1 MAALPVSESA
11 GWSAGA
17 APAEVGA
24 GEVGAGEVGAGEAGA
39 GEVGAGEVGEA
50 AAPAVGVACSA
61 GPGRAVDV
69 GVLGACE
76 GVGSPVAFGLSAGAP
91 PGLPVA
97 VAVTGAVP
105 VAELDVDGGGADR
118 GVDATGVG
126 CPGIQVGLPDGAAGR
141 VGTGCTAGN
150 SAPGVGDASSAVVR
164 VCTWRSTAS
173 DEAAAGAGSAGSTV
187 VNVRSW
193 SRVNATRRER
203 GDGDADSDGDGDSD
217 RDADSDSDK
226 AGRAR

>member
-1 MAALPVSESA
+1 
-11 GWSAGA
+11 
-17 APAEVGA
+17 
-24 GEVGAGEVGAGEAGA
+24 
-39 GEVGAGEVGEA
+39 
-50 AAPAVGVACSA
+50 VGVACSA

-76 GVGSPVAFGLSAGAP
+76 GVGSTVAVGLAAGAP
-91 PGLPVA
+91 PCLPVV
-97 VAVTGAVP
+97 VAVTGAVS
-105 VAELDVDGGGADR
+105 VAELDVDGGVADR

-150 SAPGVGDASSAVVR
+150 SVPGVGDASSAVVR
-164 VCTWRSTAS
+164 ICTWRSTAS
-173 DEAAAGAGSAGSTV
+173 DEAAAGAGSADSTV
-187 VNVRSW
+187 VKARSW

-203 GDGDADSDGDGDSD
+203 GDADSDRDTDSD
-217 RDADSDSDK
+217 RDADPDPDK